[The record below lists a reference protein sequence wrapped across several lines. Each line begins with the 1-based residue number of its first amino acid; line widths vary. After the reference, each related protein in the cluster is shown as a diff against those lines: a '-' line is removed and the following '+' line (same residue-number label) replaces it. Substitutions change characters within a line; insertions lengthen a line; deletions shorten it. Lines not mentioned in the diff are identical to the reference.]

1 MTRSPIK
8 MASRLLGVLA
18 AAALLGTAYIHA
30 DLAGNFDAIGDQV
43 TEGAL
48 FRAQAAATA
57 VAALWLLLRPTR
69 LAWWLALAVSAASLV
84 AVVGS
89 VYVEVPAIGPFP
101 RLYEPVWYAEKG
113 YAAGAAGAALVLAL
127 LGLGAGRSARESGR
141 RREWHRAQPR
151 SS

>member
-1 MTRSPIK
+1 MTPSPIR
-8 MASRLLGVLA
+8 MLSRLLGVLA

-48 FRAQAAATA
+48 FRAQAAAAA
-57 VAALWLLLRPTR
+57 VAALALLIRPTR
-69 LAWWLALAVSAASLV
+69 LAWWLALAVSAASLA

-101 RLYEPVWYAEKG
+101 RLYEPVWYAEKQ
-113 YAAGAAGAALVLAL
+113 YAAAAAGVALVLAIA
-127 LGLGAGRSARESGR
+127 GLGAGLRSRRSGR
-141 RREWHRAQPR
+141 RGEWHRTQPR
-151 SS
+151 PS